1 MGDLSLVLWNF
12 ILSSSNVT
20 EMVESEE
27 LPTIAD
33 DLVVTKYKMSA
44 EIVNKVLKEL
54 VDACKASGS
63 VRDLYILGDN
73 RLTEETS
80 KAFKKDKK
88 LTKGIAFPT
97 CISVNNCICHF
108 SPLTTEPDVI
118 LADGDMVKID
128 MGAHIDGFIAVVA
141 HTVVVGASVDNP
153 VTGSKADALMAAHLA
168 SAVALRLVKPGNETY
183 EVTETVSKVGEAFD
197 CKPVEG
203 MLSHQL
209 EQNRIDGEKTIIQNP
224 SEAQRKEHDKFEFAL
239 HEVYAVDVLISSGDG
254 QGREKDAKIT
264 VYKKTE
270 DTYMLKMKTS
280 REFYSKV
287 SKQFGTMPFNLRSM
301 EEEKKARMGVVECVT
316 HKLIEPF
323 QVLFDKEGAYVAQ
336 YKFTVLLMPNGPH
349 KITGLPFDE
358 TLCKS
363 EKSIE
368 DAEIQKLLKT
378 SANPKAAKKKKKAAE
393 KAVTEET
400 GAAPTLVAGQ

>member
-54 VDACKASGS
+54 VDGCKPSAS
-63 VRDLYILGDN
+63 VRDLCILGDK
-73 RLTEETS
+73 RLVEETG

-97 CISVNNCICHF
+97 CISVNNCFCHF
-108 SPLTTEPDVI
+108 SPLTTEPDVV
-118 LADGDMVKID
+118 LAEGDMVKID

-141 HTVVVGASVDNP
+141 HTVVVGATVDNP

-168 SAVALRLVKPGNETY
+168 SEVALRLVRPGNETY

-224 SEAQRKEHDKFEFAL
+224 SEAQRKEHEKYEFEL
-239 HEVYAVDVLISSGDG
+239 HEVYAVDVLISTGEG

-264 VYKKTE
+264 IYKKTE

-280 REFYSKV
+280 REFFSKV
-287 SKQFGTMPFNLRSM
+287 SKQHGTMPFNLRTF
-301 EEEKKARMGVVECVT
+301 EDEKKARMGVVECVT
-316 HKLIEPF
+316 HKLVEPF
-323 QVLFDKEGAYVAQ
+323 QVLYEKDGEYVAQ
-336 YKFTVLLMPNGPH
+336 FKFTVLLMPNGPH
-349 KITGLPFDE
+349 RITGLPFDADVY
-358 TLCKS
+358 KS
-363 EKSIE
+363 EHSVE
-368 DAEIQKLLKT
+368 DVEIQKLLKT

-393 KAVTEET
+393 KAVSEET
-400 GAAPTLVAGQ
+400 AAPMLVES

>member
-1 MGDLSLVLWNF
+1 
-12 ILSSSNVT
+12 
-20 EMVESEE
+20 MVESEE

-54 VDACKASGS
+54 VDACKATGS
-63 VRDLYILGDN
+63 VRDLCILGDK
-73 RLTEETS
+73 RLAEETG

-97 CISVNNCICHF
+97 CVSVNNCICHF

-141 HTVVVGASVDNP
+141 HTVVVGATVENP
-153 VTGSKADALMAAHLA
+153 VTGGKADALMAAHLA
-168 SAVALRLVKPGNETY
+168 SEAALRLVKPGNETY

-358 TLCKS
+358 ATCKS

-400 GAAPTLVAGQ
+400 GAAPALVAGQ